1 MVLTR
6 MMENYNLIA
15 KQYAE
20 GRMESRIGLKELDD
34 LLAKLPQ
41 VAQILDFGAGTGK
54 PITERIAQD
63 PHQFKIFAVDSS
75 VEMVKIFGENFP
87 SIPIQCASILDFDF
101 VSETFDAVVA
111 WGVMFHLTETEQKS
125 AIQRISS
132 ALNNGGYFLFTS
144 GNEAGMRS
152 GAMFGVDFSY
162 YSLGSENYRQT
173 LAEQGMTL
181 LSEHFGEG
189 ENYYYLAQK
198 HHKI

>member
-1 MVLTR
+1 
-6 MMENYNLIA
+6 
-15 KQYAE
+15 
-20 GRMESRIGLKELDD
+20 
-34 LLAKLPQ
+34 
-41 VAQILDFGAGTGK
+41 
-54 PITERIAQD
+54 
-63 PHQFKIFAVDSS
+63 
-75 VEMVKIFGENFP
+75 
-87 SIPIQCASILDFDF
+87 
-101 VSETFDAVVA
+101 
-111 WGVMFHLTETEQKS
+111 MFHLTETEQKS